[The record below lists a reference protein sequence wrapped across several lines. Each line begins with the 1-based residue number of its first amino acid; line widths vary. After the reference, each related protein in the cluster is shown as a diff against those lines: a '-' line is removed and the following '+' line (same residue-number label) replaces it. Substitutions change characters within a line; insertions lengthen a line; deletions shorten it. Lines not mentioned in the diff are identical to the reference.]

1 MPTYNF
7 RNKLTGEI
15 TEEWMSIAQRE
26 SFLKKNKNMEP
37 YIEDAPSF
45 AYSAPGD
52 FVGKKTDNTWKEVM
66 AKIAEKHP
74 ASKLAEE
81 YGPRKT
87 IKQVQTEQVIK
98 KHIKKQQQQRQR

>member
-7 RNKLTGEI
+7 RDKLTGEI
-15 TEEWMSIAQRE
+15 TEEWMSIAKRDDY
-26 SFLKKNKNMEP
+26 LKEHANLEA
-37 YIEDAPSF
+37 YIDDAPGFS
-45 AYSAPGD
+45 YTGSGD
-52 FVGKKTDNTWKEVM
+52 FAGKKTDNTWKEVM

-81 YGPRKT
+81 HGRKT

-98 KHIKKQQQQRQR
+98 KHLKKQQQR